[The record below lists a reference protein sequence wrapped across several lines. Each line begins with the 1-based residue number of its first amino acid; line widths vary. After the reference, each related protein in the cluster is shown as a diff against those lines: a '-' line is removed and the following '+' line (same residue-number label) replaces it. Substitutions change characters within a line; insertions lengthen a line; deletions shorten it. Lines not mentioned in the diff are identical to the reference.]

1 MLETRADC
9 IIGSSFELRCFVS
22 YPVGETQAELVEELD
37 ILEDVVV
44 GGAGVGVLVV
54 VAVDEQL
61 DDGLGGVGGDEGLL
75 LLGRG
80 DERHPDDG
88 HHRLRRLLQ
97 VLHRLLARVGQRLDA
112 KVLGLGQQ
120 LGQLTTAL
128 WMKHEI
134 NQNARMKLRRGISFD
149 RLWMEMNA
157 TFTYVIPKPPFK
169 MQNGSTYRAKRHFRR
184 ARS

>member
-1 MLETRADC
+1 MLETRANWKF
-9 IIGSSFELRCFVS
+9 IELRCFAS

-112 KVLGLGQQ
+112 EVLGLGQQ
-120 LGQLTTAL
+120 LGQLATAL
-128 WMKHEI
+128 WMK
-134 NQNARMKLRRGISFD
+134 QGRGIS
-149 RLWMEMNA
+149 
-157 TFTYVIPKPPFK
+157 I
-169 MQNGSTYRAKRHFRR
+169 GSWK
-184 ARS
+184 